1 MTIGDNMK
9 KVAILSL
16 HLGYGGIEKSV
27 VALANILCE
36 KYKVE
41 IACTYQLYDKPGF
54 EIDDRVKIK
63 YLVKNYVPN
72 RKEVK
77 ESLKN
82 KRLIKASKEVLKSI
96 KILYL
101 RRKTM
106 VDYIA
111 ASDADYIISTRDIFD
126 RWLGDYAREDVVKI
140 GWEHNHHH
148 NNKKYAVNIIRSSW
162 NLN

>member
-16 HLGYGGIEKSV
+16 HLGYGAIEKSV

-63 YLVKNYVPN
+63 YLVKN
-72 RKEVK
+72 
-77 ESLKN
+77 
-82 KRLIKASKEVLKSI
+82 I
-96 KILYL
+96 
-101 RRKTM
+101 
-106 VDYIA
+106 
-111 ASDADYIISTRDIFD
+111 
-126 RWLGDYAREDVVKI
+126 
-140 GWEHNHHH
+140 
-148 NNKKYAVNIIRSSW
+148 
-162 NLN
+162 